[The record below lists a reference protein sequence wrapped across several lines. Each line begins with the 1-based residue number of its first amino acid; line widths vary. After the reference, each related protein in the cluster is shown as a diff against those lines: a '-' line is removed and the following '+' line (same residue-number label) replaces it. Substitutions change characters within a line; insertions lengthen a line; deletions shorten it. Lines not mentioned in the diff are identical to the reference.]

1 MQKRLFLSLASLVCL
16 GISTNIVAQKAGFTT
31 TSKQEKTASQRAEKA
46 PKIRLSEKDFSKLAL
61 LEDSMKAPALT
72 MLLDTLTRDSSA
84 TRGDSQAQL
93 DTVSQQWRVAASE
106 KMARMMRAALRVRH
120 SFDYDFKNVPQVSVL
135 YDEKRTFRIM
145 TWQVFV
151 NSMDFK
157 YFGVVQFEGGKTVF
171 LQDKKKT
178 LKTPL
183 NKKLKADNWY
193 GALYYKLKSYK
204 YKGKTQYVAIG
215 YDADAFFSHS
225 KIVEPINI
233 EGTSVSFGAPIF
245 ELRSEEQRKMDAQ
258 AYARNA
264 KNPALMI
271 KANPPHRFILDYAAE
286 AAVSLRYDEQ
296 MKMFT
301 FDHVVP
307 MGSTKYGVMNM
318 PDGDVDGLKLK
329 NGKWELQERLFKDIS
344 TEVPRPVPVLDSRKD
359 GLFGT
364 QSRP

>member
-1 MQKRLFLSLASLVCL
+1 MSKRLFSNFASLFLIGLAANVF
-16 GISTNIVAQKAGFTT
+16 AQKAAFSTL
-31 TSKQEKTASQRAEKA
+31 SKTDARAPKAEKA
-46 PKIRLSEKDFSKLAL
+46 PKIRLSEKDFTKIAL

-84 TRGDSQAQL
+84 MRGERQAQL
-93 DTVSQQWRVAASE
+93 DTISQQWRVGAGE
-106 KMARMMRAALRVRH
+106 KLGRMMRSALRVRH
-120 SFDYDFKNVPQVSVL
+120 SFDYDFKNVPQISVL

-157 YFGVVQFEGGKTVF
+157 YFGVVQFENGKTVF

-193 GALYYKLKSYK
+193 GALYYTLKTYK
-204 YKGKTQYVAIG
+204 YKGKTQYMAVG

-245 ELRSEEQRKMDAQ
+245 ELRSEEQRKMDEQ
-258 AYARNA
+258 ADARNA

-271 KANPPHRFILDYAAE
+271 KPNPPHRFILDYAAE
-286 AAVSLRYDEQ
+286 AAVSLRYDEE

-307 MGSTKYGVMNM
+307 MGSTKYGVKNM

-344 TEVPRPVPVLDSRKD
+344 PEVPRPMPVLDGRKD